1 MRVKRNFPYFL
12 SRVILVAL
20 VALTFFPFIMMI
32 NMSLKKTLD
41 VKLHFLAWPAP
52 NEIFWKY
59 FEKAL
64 DFVFHPI
71 VNSLIVCGISLVL
84 ILIMVSMTGYAF
96 GRLKFA
102 GKNLFF
108 LMVLAV
114 MMIPYTMLLVPNYT
128 IIRNMDLLNTKWS
141 LIVPYIAGQ
150 QMFGIV
156 LSKTF
161 FESLPQEMF
170 EAAKIDGASE
180 FQTYTRIALPLS
192 VPTLITVG
200 VTCTISMYNDYIWPA
215 LVLTKGDKIKTFC
228 QIVFNNAAGKGTSDY
243 GMTTA
248 AFIIGTL
255 PLLVITLSC
264 LKYYLAGMLDGAVK
278 G

>member
-1 MRVKRNFPYFL
+1 MRVKKNFAYFL

-20 VALTFFPFIMMI
+20 VAMTFFPFIMMI

-52 NEIFWKY
+52 GEIYWKN
-59 FEKAL
+59 FEKGFE
-64 DFVFHPI
+64 FVSYPI
-71 VNSLIVCGISLVL
+71 VNSLVVCGISLVL
-84 ILIMVSMTGYAF
+84 ILIMVSMSGYAF

-102 GKNLFF
+102 GKNVFF
-108 LMVLAV
+108 LMILAV

-128 IIRNMDLLNTKWS
+128 IIRNMDLLNTKWA

-150 QMFGIV
+150 QIFGIV

-170 EAAKIDGASE
+170 EAAKIDGATE
-180 FQTYTRIALPLS
+180 FQTYSRIALPLS

-200 VTCTISMYNDYIWPA
+200 VTSTISMYNDYIWPA

-228 QIVFNNAAGKGTSDY
+228 QIVYNNAAGKGTSDY

-255 PLLVITLSC
+255 PLLIITLSC

>member
-12 SRVILVAL
+12 SRVILIAL
-20 VALTFFPFIMMI
+20 VAMTFFPFIMMI

-52 NEIFWKY
+52 NEIYWQN
-59 FEKAL
+59 FEKAF

>member
-1 MRVKRNFPYFL
+1 MRVKKNFAYFL
-12 SRVILVAL
+12 SRLALVAL
-20 VALTFFPFIMMI
+20 VCMTFFPFVMMI

-41 VKLHFLAWPAP
+41 IKLHFLAWPALG
-52 NEIFWKY
+52 EIYWKN
-59 FEKAL
+59 FEKGFE
-64 DFVFHPI
+64 FVSYPI
-71 VNSLIVCGISLVL
+71 VNSLVVCGISLVL
-84 ILIMVSMTGYAF
+84 ILTMVSMSGYAF

-102 GKNLFF
+102 GKNVFF
-108 LMVLAV
+108 LMILAV

-128 IIRNMDLLNTKWS
+128 IVRNMGLLNTKWS

-150 QMFGIV
+150 QIFGIV

-170 EAAKIDGASE
+170 EAAKIDGATE

-200 VTCTISMYNDYIWPA
+200 VTSTISMYNDYIWPA

-228 QIVFNNAAGKGTSDY
+228 QIVYNNAAGKGTSDY

-255 PLLVITLSC
+255 PLLIITLSC

>member
-12 SRVILVAL
+12 SRVILIAL
-20 VALTFFPFIMMI
+20 VAMTFFPFIMMI

-52 NEIFWKY
+52 NEIYWQN
-59 FEKAL
+59 FEKAF

-128 IIRNMDLLNTKWS
+128 IIRNMDLLNPKWS

>member
-1 MRVKRNFPYFL
+1 MRVKKNFGYFL

-32 NMSLKKTLD
+32 NMSLKKTID

-52 NEIFWKY
+52 NEIYWKN
-59 FEKAL
+59 FEKAF
-64 DFVFHPI
+64 DFVFTPI

-114 MMIPYTMLLVPNYT
+114 MMIPYTMLLVPNYS
-128 IIRNMDLLNTKWS
+128 IVRSMGLLNTKWS

-215 LVLTKGDKIKTFC
+215 LVLTKGDQIKTFC

>member
-1 MRVKRNFPYFL
+1 MRVKKNFAYFL
-12 SRVILVAL
+12 SRVILIAL
-20 VALTFFPFIMMI
+20 VGMTFFPFIMMI

-41 VKLHFLAWPAP
+41 IKLHFLSWPALD
-52 NEIFWKY
+52 EIYWKN
-59 FEKAL
+59 FEKGFE
-64 DFVFHPI
+64 FVSYPI
-71 VNSLIVCGISLVL
+71 VNSLVVCGISLVL
-84 ILIMVSMTGYAF
+84 ILTMVSMSGYAF
-96 GRLKFA
+96 GRLKFK
-102 GKNLFF
+102 GKYVFF
-108 LMVLAV
+108 VMILAV

-128 IIRNMDLLNTKWS
+128 IVRNMGLLNTKWA
-141 LIVPYIAGQ
+141 LIIPYIAGQ
-150 QMFGIV
+150 QIFGIV

-180 FQTYTRIALPLS
+180 FQTYSRIALPLS

-200 VTCTISMYNDYIWPA
+200 VTSTISMYNDYIWPA

-228 QIVFNNAAGKGTSDY
+228 QIVYNNAAGKGTSDY

-248 AFIIGTL
+248 AFMIGTL
-255 PLLVITLSC
+255 PLLIITLSC

>member
-1 MRVKRNFPYFL
+1 MRVKKNFAYFL
-12 SRVILVAL
+12 SRFALVAL
-20 VALTFFPFIMMI
+20 VCMTFFPFVMMI

-41 VKLHFLAWPAP
+41 IKLHFLAWPAP
-52 NEIFWKY
+52 GEIYWKN
-59 FEKAL
+59 FEKGFE
-64 DFVFHPI
+64 FVSYPI
-71 VNSLIVCGISLVL
+71 VNSLVVCGISLVL
-84 ILIMVSMTGYAF
+84 ILTMVSMSGYAF

-102 GKNLFF
+102 GKNVFF
-108 LMVLAV
+108 LMILAV

-128 IIRNMDLLNTKWS
+128 IVRNMGLLNTKWS

-150 QMFGIV
+150 QIFGSV

-170 EAAKIDGASE
+170 EAAKIDGATE

-200 VTCTISMYNDYIWPA
+200 VTSTISMYNDYIWPA

-228 QIVFNNAAGKGTSDY
+228 QIVYNNAAGKGTSDY

-255 PLLVITLSC
+255 PLLIITLSC

>member
-1 MRVKRNFPYFL
+1 MRVKKNFGYFL

-32 NMSLKKTLD
+32 NMSLKKTID

-52 NEIFWKY
+52 NEIYWKN
-59 FEKAL
+59 FEKAF
-64 DFVFHPI
+64 DFVFTPI

-114 MMIPYTMLLVPNYT
+114 MMIPYTMLLVPNYS
-128 IIRNMDLLNTKWS
+128 IIRNMGLLNTKWS

>member
-1 MRVKRNFPYFL
+1 MRIKRNFGYFL
-12 SRVILVAL
+12 SRAILVAL
-20 VALTFFPFIMMI
+20 VCMTFFPFVMMI

-41 VKLHFLAWPAP
+41 IKLHFLAWPAP
-52 NEIFWKY
+52 GEIYWKN
-59 FEKAL
+59 FEKGFE
-64 DFVFHPI
+64 FVSYPI
-71 VNSLIVCGISLVL
+71 VNSLVVCGISLVL
-84 ILIMVSMTGYAF
+84 ILAMVSMSGYAF

-102 GKNLFF
+102 GKNVFF
-108 LMVLAV
+108 LMILAV

-128 IIRNMDLLNTKWS
+128 IIRNMGLLNTKWS

-150 QMFGIV
+150 QIFGIV

-200 VTCTISMYNDYIWPA
+200 VTSTISMYNDYIWPA

-228 QIVFNNAAGKGTSDY
+228 QIVYNNAAGKGTSDY

-255 PLLVITLSC
+255 PLLIITLSC

>member
-1 MRVKRNFPYFL
+1 MRVKKNFGYFL

-52 NEIFWKY
+52 NEIYWKN
-59 FEKAL
+59 FEKAF

-215 LVLTKGDKIKTFC
+215 LVLTKGDQIKTFC

>member
-1 MRVKRNFPYFL
+1 MRVKKNFGYFL
-12 SRVILVAL
+12 SRIILIAL
-20 VALTFFPFIMMI
+20 VAMTFFPFVMMI

-41 VKLHFLAWPAP
+41 VKLHFLEWPAP
-52 NEIFWKY
+52 NEIYWQN
-59 FEKAL
+59 FEKAF
-64 DFVFHPI
+64 DFVFQPI

-102 GKNLFF
+102 GKNIFF
-108 LMVLAV
+108 VMVLAV

-170 EAAKIDGASE
+170 EAAKIDGSSE

-255 PLLVITLSC
+255 PLLIITLSC

>member
-1 MRVKRNFPYFL
+1 MRVKKNFGYFL

-32 NMSLKKTLD
+32 NMSLKKTID

-52 NEIFWKY
+52 NEIYWKN
-59 FEKAL
+59 FEKAF

-114 MMIPYTMLLVPNYT
+114 MMIPYTMLLVPNYS
-128 IIRNMDLLNTKWS
+128 IIRNMGLLNTKWS

-215 LVLTKGDKIKTFC
+215 LVLTKGDQIKTFC

>member
-52 NEIFWKY
+52 NEIYWKN
-59 FEKAL
+59 FEKAF

-192 VPTLITVG
+192 VPTLISVG

>member
-52 NEIFWKY
+52 NEIYWKN
-59 FEKAL
+59 FEKAF

>member
-1 MRVKRNFPYFL
+1 MRVKKNFAYFL

-20 VALTFFPFIMMI
+20 VAMTFFPFIMMI

-52 NEIFWKY
+52 NEIYWKN
-59 FEKAL
+59 FEKGFE
-64 DFVFHPI
+64 FVSYPI
-71 VNSLIVCGISLVL
+71 VNSLVVCGISLVL
-84 ILIMVSMTGYAF
+84 ILTMVSMSGYAF

-102 GKNLFF
+102 GKNVFF
-108 LMVLAV
+108 LMILAV

-150 QMFGIV
+150 QIFGIV

-170 EAAKIDGASE
+170 EAAKIDGATE
-180 FQTYTRIALPLS
+180 FQTYSRIALPLS

-200 VTCTISMYNDYIWPA
+200 VTSTISMYNDYIWPA

-228 QIVFNNAAGKGTSDY
+228 QIVYNNAAGKGTSDY

-255 PLLVITLSC
+255 PLLIITLSC

>member
-52 NEIFWKY
+52 NEIYWKN
-59 FEKAL
+59 FEKAF

-215 LVLTKGDKIKTFC
+215 LVLTKGDQIKTFC

>member
-1 MRVKRNFPYFL
+1 MRVKKNFAYFL
-12 SRVILVAL
+12 SRLALVAL
-20 VALTFFPFIMMI
+20 VCMTFFPFVMMI

-41 VKLHFLAWPAP
+41 IKLHFLAWPKP
-52 NEIFWKY
+52 DEIYWANFKKG
-59 FEKAL
+59 FE
-64 DFVFHPI
+64 FVSSPI
-71 VNSLIVCGISLVL
+71 VNSLVVCGISLVL
-84 ILIMVSMTGYAF
+84 ILTMVSMSGYAF
-96 GRLKFA
+96 GRLKFK
-102 GKNLFF
+102 GKYVFF
-108 LMVLAV
+108 AMILAV

-128 IIRNMDLLNTKWS
+128 IIRNMGLLNTKWA

-150 QMFGIV
+150 QIFGIV

-170 EAAKIDGASE
+170 EAAKLDGATE

-200 VTCTISMYNDYIWPA
+200 VTSTISMYNDYIWPA

-248 AFIIGTL
+248 AVIIGTL
-255 PLLVITLSC
+255 PLLIITLSC

>member
-1 MRVKRNFPYFL
+1 MRVKKNFGYFL

-32 NMSLKKTLD
+32 NMSLKKTID

-52 NEIFWKY
+52 NEIYWKN
-59 FEKAL
+59 FEKAF

>member
-1 MRVKRNFPYFL
+1 MRIKKGFGYFV
-12 SRVILVAL
+12 SRGILVAL
-20 VALTFFPFIMMI
+20 VFMTFFPFIMMI

-41 VKLHFLAWPAP
+41 IKLHFLAWPKP
-52 NEIFWKY
+52 DEIYWANFKKG
-59 FEKAL
+59 FE
-64 DFVFHPI
+64 FVSSPI
-71 VNSLIVCGISLVL
+71 VNSLVVCGISLVL
-84 ILIMVSMTGYAF
+84 ILTMVSMSGYAF
-96 GRLKFA
+96 GRLKFR
-102 GKNLFF
+102 GKYVFF
-108 LMVLAV
+108 AMILAV

-128 IIRNMDLLNTKWS
+128 IIRNMGLLNTKWA

-150 QMFGIV
+150 QIFGIV

-200 VTCTISMYNDYIWPA
+200 VTSTISMYNDYIWPA

-248 AFIIGTL
+248 AFMIGTL
-255 PLLVITLSC
+255 PLLIITLSC

>member
-1 MRVKRNFPYFL
+1 MRVKKNFAYFL
-12 SRVILVAL
+12 SRVILIAL
-20 VALTFFPFIMMI
+20 VGMTFFPFIMMI

-41 VKLHFLAWPAP
+41 IKLHFLSWPALD
-52 NEIFWKY
+52 EIYWKN
-59 FEKAL
+59 FEKGFE
-64 DFVFHPI
+64 FVSYPI
-71 VNSLIVCGISLVL
+71 VNSLVVCGISLVL
-84 ILIMVSMTGYAF
+84 ILTMVSMSGYAF
-96 GRLKFA
+96 GRLKFK
-102 GKNLFF
+102 GKYVFF
-108 LMVLAV
+108 VMILAV

-128 IIRNMDLLNTKWS
+128 IVRNMGLLNTKWS
-141 LIVPYIAGQ
+141 LIIPYIAGQ
-150 QMFGIV
+150 QIFGIV

-180 FQTYTRIALPLS
+180 FQTYSRIALPLS

-200 VTCTISMYNDYIWPA
+200 VTSTISMYNDYIWPA

-228 QIVFNNAAGKGTSDY
+228 QIVYNNAAGKGTSDY

-248 AFIIGTL
+248 AFMIGTL
-255 PLLVITLSC
+255 PLLIITLSC

>member
-1 MRVKRNFPYFL
+1 MRVKKNFGYFL
-12 SRVILVAL
+12 SRIILIAL
-20 VALTFFPFIMMI
+20 VAMTFFPFVMMI

-52 NEIFWKY
+52 NEIYWKN
-59 FEKAL
+59 FEKAF

-141 LIVPYIAGQ
+141 LIIPYIAGQ

-180 FQTYTRIALPLS
+180 FQSYTRIALPLS

-255 PLLVITLSC
+255 PLLIITLSC

>member
-52 NEIFWKY
+52 NEIYWKN
-59 FEKAL
+59 FEKAF

-102 GKNLFF
+102 GTNLFC

>member
-1 MRVKRNFPYFL
+1 MRVKKNFGYFL

-52 NEIFWKY
+52 NEIYWKN
-59 FEKAL
+59 FEKAF

>member
-32 NMSLKKTLD
+32 NMSLKKTID

-52 NEIFWKY
+52 NEIYWKN
-59 FEKAL
+59 FEKAF
-64 DFVFHPI
+64 DFVFTPI

>member
-1 MRVKRNFPYFL
+1 MRVKRNFGYFL
-12 SRVILVAL
+12 SRIILIAL
-20 VALTFFPFIMMI
+20 VAMTFFPFIMMI

-52 NEIFWKY
+52 NEIYWQNFG
-59 FEKAL
+59 KAF

>member
-1 MRVKRNFPYFL
+1 MRVKRNFGYFL

-20 VALTFFPFIMMI
+20 VAMTFFPFIMMI

-41 VKLHFLAWPAP
+41 IKLHFLAWPAFD
-52 NEIFWKY
+52 EIYLKN
-59 FEKAL
+59 FEKGFE
-64 DFVFHPI
+64 FVSYPI
-71 VNSLIVCGISLVL
+71 VNSLVVCGISLAL
-84 ILIMVSMTGYAF
+84 ILTMVSMSGYAF

-102 GKNLFF
+102 GKNVFF
-108 LMVLAV
+108 LMILAV

-128 IIRNMDLLNTKWS
+128 IVRNMGLLNSKWA
-141 LIVPYIAGQ
+141 LIIPYIAGQ
-150 QMFGIV
+150 QIFGIV

-170 EAAKIDGASE
+170 EAAKIDGATE

-200 VTCTISMYNDYIWPA
+200 VTSTISMYNDYIWPA

-228 QIVFNNAAGKGTSDY
+228 QIVYNNAAGKGTSDY

>member
-1 MRVKRNFPYFL
+1 MRIKKGFGYFV
-12 SRVILVAL
+12 SRGILVAL
-20 VALTFFPFIMMI
+20 VFMTFFPFIMMI

-41 VKLHFLAWPAP
+41 IKLHFLAWPKP
-52 NEIFWKY
+52 DEIYWANFKKG
-59 FEKAL
+59 FE
-64 DFVFHPI
+64 FVSSPI
-71 VNSLIVCGISLVL
+71 VNSLVVCGISLVL
-84 ILIMVSMTGYAF
+84 ILTMVSMSGYAF
-96 GRLKFA
+96 GRLKFK
-102 GKNLFF
+102 GKYIFF
-108 LMVLAV
+108 AMILAV

-128 IIRNMDLLNTKWS
+128 IIRNMGLLNTKWA

-150 QMFGIV
+150 QIFGIV

-200 VTCTISMYNDYIWPA
+200 VTSTISMYNDYIWPA

-228 QIVFNNAAGKGTSDY
+228 QIVYNNAAGKGTSDY

-248 AFIIGTL
+248 AFMIGTL
-255 PLLVITLSC
+255 PLLIITLSC